1 MLVSKSYV
9 LEVRNAIKKV
19 KEYKFEA
26 GKLYDPMNGKALWKM
41 RLDVDDA
48 VSKLDMSDIADRVG
62 IDTVLEIGKRLG
74 LTEDNAY
81 HIKYVEVIL
90 DEYFE
95 KLESDA
101 INDIPTLFD
110 TGGIKGWTD
119 NLVMA
124 LAVLTRKTKLASI
137 SKFRTD
143 SGGTTS
149 FGVEIR
155 HNERNASW
163 MLSNGMTQMAYDLLD
178 LTDLRDRRVHDIR
191 GKIDH
196 NMFMSVIH
204 TVVEEYKAKGGN
216 ENE

>member
-9 LEVRNAIKKV
+9 IEVRDTIKKV

-26 GKLYDPMNGKALWKM
+26 GKLYDPMNGKALGKM

-62 IDTVLEIGKRLG
+62 IDKVLEIGKRLG

-81 HIKYVEVIL
+81 HIKYVEDVL
-90 DEYFE
+90 DEYFA
-95 KLESDA
+95 KLGSDV
-101 INDIPTLFD
+101 INDVPTLFD

-124 LAVLTRKTKLASI
+124 LAILIRKTKLASI

-143 SGGTTS
+143 IGGKTS

-178 LTDLRDRRVHDIR
+178 LTDLRDRRVHDTR

-196 NMFMSVIH
+196 NEFMSIIH
-204 TVVEEYKAKGGN
+204 TVVKEYEAKGGN